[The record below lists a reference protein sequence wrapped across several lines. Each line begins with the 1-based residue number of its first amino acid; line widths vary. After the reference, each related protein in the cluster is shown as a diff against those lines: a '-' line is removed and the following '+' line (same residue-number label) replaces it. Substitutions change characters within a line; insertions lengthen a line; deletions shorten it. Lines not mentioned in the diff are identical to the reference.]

1 MSKLARYQ
9 PSSASRLLRHVL
21 ERPDL
26 VLEVRELRP
35 ADLGKLIDFVG
46 LEGASELVALATTEQ
61 LERVFDED
69 LWVSESP
76 GSDPHFDARRFAVWL
91 EVLLEA
97 GEEAVI
103 GRLLEL
109 PEDFVT
115 LAVARSMLVVDI
127 DALGIALS
135 DASDE
140 LEPIEKAL
148 ESLACEE
155 WEEFRLIARDQG
167 VFELLV
173 SVLMALDREH
183 HGFLRRILERCAAI
197 SQEFIADN
205 GGLYEVL
212 TSDEML
218 EADARGARDERRAAI
233 GHVAPSDAKSF
244 LEYARQGLGDPAVRD
259 PVTRA
264 YFRELVRKEEPS
276 TERNELARLLA
287 RATAGEKAKPFQ
299 AGSRKSRKRLMGS
312 ASQALVAKPPS
323 LLEAA
328 LGELRERAPSAY
340 AERMEELAYLSNAL
354 VAAHA
359 PNGRRL
365 RPIEA
370 LELAITTCHRGLDA
384 TLAASGKAVRPEMAL
399 EVVSGTTLDLLFR
412 RAWPRI
418 KDSYSSESRSSSRG
432 SGARERW

>member
-1 MSKLARYQ
+1 MSKLTRYQ
-9 PSSASRLLRHVL
+9 APSPGKLLSHVL
-21 ERPDL
+21 ERPGL
-26 VLEVRELRP
+26 VREVRELRP
-35 ADLGKLIDFVG
+35 EQLGKLIDFVG
-46 LEGASELVALATTEQ
+46 LEGAGELIALATTEQ

-69 LWVSESP
+69 LWA
-76 GSDPHFDARRFAVWL
+76 SDRAGDEPHFDAKRFAVWL
-91 EVLLEA
+91 EVLLES
-97 GEEAVI
+97 GEGAVVR
-103 GRLLEL
+103 RLLEL

-135 DASDE
+135 DAPDE

-148 ESLACEE
+148 ESVAYEE

-173 SVLMALDREH
+173 SVLMGLDREH
-183 HGFLRRILERCAAI
+183 HGYLRRILERCAAM

-205 GGLYEVL
+205 GGLYDVL

-218 EADARGARDERRAAI
+218 EVDMRGVRDDRRGAK
-233 GHVAPSDAKSF
+233 GHVAASDAKSF
-244 LEYARQGLGDPAVRD
+244 LELARQGLGDPTARD

-264 YFRELVRKEEPS
+264 YFRELVRHDEPA
-276 TERNELARLLA
+276 TEPGELARLLA
-287 RATAGEKAKPFQ
+287 KATAHAEPTLP
-299 AGSRKSRKRLMGS
+299 RKR
-312 ASQALVAKPPS
+312 AKGPRQQLRAGGPNAIVPATPS

-328 LGELRERAPSAY
+328 LGELRAREPTTY
-340 AERMEELAYLSNAL
+340 TERMEELAYLTNVL

-370 LELAITTCHRGLDA
+370 LELAVLTCDRGL
-384 TLAASGKAVRPEMAL
+384 AVALPKPTGARAKQLDLAL
-399 EVVSGTTLDLLFR
+399 ELVARTPLDTLFR
-412 RAWPRI
+412 GGWV
-418 KDSYSSESRSSSRG
+418 SR
-432 SGARERW
+432 